1 MQYMLLI
8 YEDESLY
15 GSAGKVGPTLQEI
28 VARRMA
34 FNRVRADLL
43 RRAGSTQEAREAY
56 EIAISLV
63 SASAE
68 PPVADSAEGSVERE
82 RRLKVHRPRAPD
94 RARTRCPPR
103 PFSRGA
109 APSPAGTGQAPG
121 RRSDRRGRS

>member
-82 RRLKVHRPRAPD
+82 PRAEAQGPPASGTRSSSD
-94 RARTRCPPR
+94 TMPPEAVFAR
-103 PFSRGA
+103 RGA
-109 APSPAGTGQAPG
+109 VSCRNRASTRPTI
-121 RRSDRRGRS
+121 